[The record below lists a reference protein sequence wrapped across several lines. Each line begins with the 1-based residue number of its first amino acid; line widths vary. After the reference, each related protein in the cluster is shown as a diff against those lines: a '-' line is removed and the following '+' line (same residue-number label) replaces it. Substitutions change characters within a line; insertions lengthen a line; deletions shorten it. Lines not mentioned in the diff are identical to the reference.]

1 MTDRQT
7 INAKDKEMYLCWRFF
22 MELATRFYG
31 QDVRSK
37 YDHFKTRHTWVTS
50 VFMIAHGRESDVV

>member
-1 MTDRQT
+1 
-7 INAKDKEMYLCWRFF
+7 

-50 VFMIAHGRESDVV
+50 VFMIAHGSESGVV